1 MKYPDLASLVQAVK
15 DGELTGTLEID
26 NDATYVYAGDEK
38 VFELDP
44 AELLEQALDLL
55 GVRHEGV

>member
-15 DGELTGTLEID
+15 DGSVTEPLMID
-26 NDATYVYAGDEK
+26 NDGTSVYEGEDE
-38 VFELDP
+38 VFSLHPVD
-44 AELLEQALDLL
+44 LLEQALDLL